1 MKKLNIKNNNK
12 IYKNKKNK
20 LKILHKKE
28 IDIYKINNY
37 KIKKKNFQNI

>member
-20 LKILHKKE
+20 QRIQHKKE
-28 IDIYKINNY
+28 INIFKVNKY
-37 KIKKKNFQNI
+37 KIKKKNFQII